1 MFKLASLN
9 WSHGA
14 KAKNSLKK
22 FHVPVWCL
30 GVLSPRVR
38 KQIAQADMVSD
49 VQQTQLVL
57 KKLQLKRRLEKF
69 SFQLGLAYV
78 RKGRGH
84 SAE

>member
-9 WSHGA
+9 WSHAA
-14 KAKNSLKK
+14 KAKNSLKE
-22 FHVPVWCL
+22 FHVPVWWL

-38 KQIAQADMVSD
+38 KQIAQADTVSD
-49 VQQTQLVL
+49 VQQAQLVL
-57 KKLQLKRRLEKF
+57 KKLRCLEKF

-84 SAE
+84 SGE